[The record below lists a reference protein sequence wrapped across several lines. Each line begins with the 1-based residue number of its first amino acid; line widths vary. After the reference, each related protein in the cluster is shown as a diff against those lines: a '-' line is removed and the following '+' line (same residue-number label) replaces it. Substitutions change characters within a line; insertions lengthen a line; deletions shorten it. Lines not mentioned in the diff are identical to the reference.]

1 MASKF
6 FRASSPVLAAA
17 VLLIVVA
24 ASAQAQEAPAPSPTQ
39 AALCPSGVN
48 TTLASIERIATQLQG
63 QVVYAL
69 VNSPLMNS
77 TVDGVV
83 TGLRGQYPT
92 QEICVCAPN
101 IGRIPPN
108 GGTGPIV
115 TYICSRG

>member
-6 FRASSPVLAAA
+6 FRVSSPVLAAA
-17 VLLIVVA
+17 VLLMV

-39 AALCPSGVN
+39 AAVCPSGFN
-48 TTLASIERIATQLQG
+48 TLASIERIATLLQG
-63 QVVYAL
+63 QVVFAA

-83 TGLRGQYPT
+83 TGLRSQYPT
-92 QEICVCAPN
+92 QQICVCAPN
-101 IGRIPPN
+101 IGRIPPH
-108 GGTGPIV
+108 GGTGPVV